1 MIINTILRYDNKLK
15 TICER
20 RNQQVSPQHADY
32 QRVLQEWHFFC
43 TQLNSFEFKGSPAL
57 RNLYKTE
64 EKMLFAPISSGFV
77 FIFSP

>member
-1 MIINTILRYDNKLK
+1 M
-15 TICER
+15 
-20 RNQQVSPQHADY
+20 
-32 QRVLQEWHFFC
+32 LQEWHFFR

-77 FIFSP
+77 FIYSSFKDFRNQKLQVSPMIITFVG